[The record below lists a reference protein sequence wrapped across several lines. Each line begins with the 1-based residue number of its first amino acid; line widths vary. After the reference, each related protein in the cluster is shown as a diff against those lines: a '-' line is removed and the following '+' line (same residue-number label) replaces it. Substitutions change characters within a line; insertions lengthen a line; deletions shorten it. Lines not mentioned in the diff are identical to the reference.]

1 MRLPRKFQF
10 QTSIEALMYCILFRL
25 ILDSERSDKCI
36 VFYFFCLLNLF
47 GTVKMFRF
55 SKMEIAFSSKLDLV
69 SNLIIIVFD
78 IILSIKKVTTI

>member
-1 MRLPRKFQF
+1 MLLPREFQF

-25 ILDSERSDKCI
+25 ILDSEGSDECI
-36 VFYFFCLLNLF
+36 VFYFFCLSNFF

-55 SKMEIAFSSKLDLV
+55 SKMEIAFSSKLDLF

-78 IILSIKKVTTI
+78 IILAI